1 MKKDLAVILGLFTLI
16 IGIVVFA
23 GPFSITNIFNENA
36 AITGQGEQTNQ
47 KPKENTTVSA
57 GTLSVNADIAAT
69 PEARKKGLSGRES
82 LEINRGMLFV
92 FETSGNYPIW
102 MKGMRFPIDVIWIDE
117 NKKIVYIAPSALPE
131 PGKKDSELVIYKPSA
146 NAKYVLEINAGLA
159 SANNLQVG
167 DSVNF
172 EL

>member
-1 MKKDLAVILGLFTLI
+1 MKKDLAIIIGLFLLVVGLLVFGGQYSSVSFFSG
-16 IGIVVFA
+16 IGGGRGA
-23 GPFSITNIFNENA
+23 
-36 AITGQGEQTNQ
+36 QTQ
-47 KPKENTTVSA
+47 KKTTTVVNA
-57 GTLSVNADIAAT
+57 RTLTVNADIAASAG
-69 PEARKKGLSGRES
+69 ERKKGLSGRES

-92 FETSGNYPIW
+92 FDESGNYPIW
-102 MKGMRFPIDVIWIDE
+102 MKGMKFPIDIIWIDE
-117 NKKIVYIAPSALPE
+117 TKKIVYIAPSALTE
-131 PGKKDSELVIYKPSA
+131 PGKKDNELVIYKPGT